1 MEGYDYEAAARAIKI
16 EDIVRSPI
24 NREILCKLKENDP
37 NLVNVAVIGSLHDNI
52 DLIDHNGLHEYH
64 PEGAHDLGWVGYYIG
79 KNTYLKKLQLANPFQ
94 YFDNAYGIEAAAFIV
109 PGNGQSP
116 GPARVKALRDHLAEH
131 PAVCAFTAPQ
141 ENEQLL
147 RTALEGQAT
156 RVAVLDPL
164 GVDGGSY
171 ASLLRGFADAMVGCF
186 ADKS

>member
-1 MEGYDYEAAARAIKI
+1 VGNIDPHGWLSPSNAVLWAGVVAQQLVQMDPDNAETYMANWDKLSAEIAAVSEQVATDLEPYADAKF
-16 EDIVRSPI
+16 IV
-24 NREILCKLKENDP
+24 
-37 NLVNVAVIGSLHDNI
+37 LHD
-52 DLIDHNGLHEYH
+52 
-64 PEGAHDLGWVGYYIG
+64 A
-79 KNTYLKKLQLANPFQ
+79 FQ
-94 YFDNAYGIEAAAFIV
+94 YFDNAYGLEAAAFIV

-156 RVAVLDPL
+156 RVAVLDPI
-164 GVDGGSY
+164 GSDGGSY